1 MLNMLVTKKTAKK
14 SRVSQLLLGC
24 VIALLPAAVSADNY
38 SEHPKAAAFIDLMVK
53 KHGFQAAEVQAVLNS
68 AERKQS
74 ILDAIS
80 RPAEKTKTWAQYRKI
95 FLGTSR
101 TEQGRIF
108 LKDYAEPLAKAEQ
121 QFGVPKEIITAIIGV
136 ETRYGRHKGS
146 YRVIDAL
153 ATLGFD
159 YPPRSQFFSKELE
172 NYLLLVKEQQFD
184 VLQVKGSYAGAM
196 GYGQFIPSSYRHYAI
211 DYDGDG
217 IVDIVNNPVD
227 AIGSV
232 ANYFKM
238 HKWQPQQPVTV
249 AATISDTVDRSVA
262 NQKLKPRLTVAE
274 LEDRGYLAASPI
286 DSDQVATAMLL
297 QGDNGEEAWLGLHNF
312 YVITRYN
319 HSELYA
325 MSVYQLSETF

>member
-1 MLNMLVTKKTAKK
+1 MLNVSIKKIG
-14 SRVSQLLLGC
+14 VG
-24 VIALLPAAVSADNY
+24 IAAVLLPVVAVADNY
-38 SEHPKAAAFIDLMVK
+38 SDHPKVSAFVERMVET
-53 KHGFQAAEVQAVLNS
+53 HGFERVDVEAVLKN
-68 AERKQS
+68 AQRKQS
-74 ILDAIS
+74 IIDAIS

-101 TEQGRIF
+101 TEQGRAF

-121 QFGVPKEIITAIIGV
+121 AFGVPKEIITAIIGV

-153 ATLGFD
+153 TTLGFD
-159 YPPRSQFFSKELE
+159 YPPRSKFFSKELE

-217 IVDIVNNPVD
+217 VVDIVNNPVD

-238 HKWQPQQPVTV
+238 HGWKPGQPVTV
-249 AATISDTVDRSVA
+249 SATVTDNVDRSVA
-262 NQKLKPRLTVAE
+262 NKKLKPRLTVAE
-274 LEDRGYLAASPI
+274 LNRKGYLPSSPVKV
-286 DSDQVATAMLL
+286 DQLATAMLL
-297 QGDNGEEAWLGLHNF
+297 QGHRGEEAWLGLHNF
-312 YVITRYN
+312 YVISRYN
-319 HSELYA
+319 HSKLYA
-325 MSVYQLSETF
+325 MAVYQLSETF

>member
-1 MLNMLVTKKTAKK
+1 MVGIVA
-14 SRVSQLLLGC
+14 
-24 VIALLPAAVSADNY
+24 AFLPVAVAAENY
-38 SEHPKAAAFIDLMVK
+38 SDHPKASAFIDRMVTA
-53 KHGFQAAEVQAVLNS
+53 HGFERAEVESILNN
-68 AERKQS
+68 AQRKQS
-74 ILDAIS
+74 IIDAIS

-121 QFGVPKEIITAIIGV
+121 EFGVPKEIITAIIGV

-153 ATLGFD
+153 TTLGFD
-159 YPPRSQFFSKELE
+159 YPPRSKFFSKELE

-184 VLQVKGSYAGAM
+184 ALQVKGSYAGAM
-196 GYGQFIPSSYRHYAI
+196 GYGQFISSSYRHYAI
-211 DYDGDG
+211 DYDGDN

-238 HKWQPQQPVTV
+238 HGWKPGQPVTV
-249 AATISDTVDRSVA
+249 SAIIADDVERSVA
-262 NQKLKPRLTVAE
+262 NKKLKPRLTVAE
-274 LEDRGYLAASPI
+274 LKNKGYLPSSPI
-286 DSDQVATAMLL
+286 EVDQVATAMLL
-297 QGDNGEEAWLGLHNF
+297 QGDGGEEAWLGLHNF
-312 YVITRYN
+312 YVISRYN
-319 HSELYA
+319 HSKLYA
-325 MSVYQLSETF
+325 MAVYQLSETF